1 MRLYLIGWTVLSS
14 LALVHR
20 YIEQNTDAAEGL

>member
-1 MRLYLIGWTVLSS
+1 MRLYFWVDVLSS